1 MRHFECFLNPVD
13 IMYENLFWNF
23 LKRDSF
29 RGEENGWQMSSA
41 LVLHVSHF
49 CFAYIKS
56 LEGKVTS
63 RTQIRFRLKKKIHA
77 PLYTI
82 SKLDNATKLKT

>member
-1 MRHFECFLNPVD
+1 
-13 IMYENLFWNF
+13 
-23 LKRDSF
+23 
-29 RGEENGWQMSSA
+29 MSSA

-63 RTQIRFRLKKKIHA
+63 RTQITFRLKKIHA